1 MLPGPQYVYKCPSCG
16 QLLQQESLMSGNT
29 FGAHLY
35 SDGKQE
41 APMLP
46 EFPEITRC
54 KKCDSIFWLVS
65 LEEIGTYYPGYHDH
79 PGQSEWEAADS
90 AEFLSIDDYFRAL
103 DEGLAENLSE
113 ELYLRQRIWWAYN
126 DRVRE
131 KKGAMFRSGQ
141 DEALWKENLLRMLEL
156 PDNSDQGRLV
166 MKAEI
171 HRNLGN
177 FETCVQ
183 ILQALDD
190 PELNHV
196 KEILLRDCAQQNRW
210 VVELK

>member
-16 QLLQQESLMSGNT
+16 NLLQQESLMSGNT
-29 FGAHLY
+29 FGTHLY

-54 KKCDSIFWLVS
+54 KKCDSIFWLVR

-79 PGQSEWEAADS
+79 PGQAEWEAADT
-90 AEFLSIDDYFRAL
+90 AEFLSIGDYFRAL
-103 DEGLAENLSE
+103 DEGLAENQSE

-131 KKGAMFRSGQ
+131 MNGEIFRSEQ

-156 PDNSDQGRLV
+156 LNDSDPGRRV

-171 HRNLGN
+171 HRNLGEY
-177 FETCVQ
+177 ETCVQ

-190 PELNHV
+190 PELNRV
-196 KEILLRDCAQQNRW
+196 KEQMLRECAQQNRW